1 MPTVTGI
8 NSGQIRV
15 AGTGAVWRAPAGTA
29 LPADST
35 TAWGAGFQNLGYGN
49 DGFTAKPNY
58 KTKVVRGWQNRGVLR
73 NITTEFDWVF
83 DFELMQSN
91 VATLALAWGGATITP
106 GTLGAYTMVLPSDP
120 AAEFVLGFD
129 WSDGLLNQRIIIPRA
144 SLAALPQIK
153 FVRTDAVSYI
163 FSVQTLVPTD
173 GSDQVKV
180 LGVDA
185 AVAGP

>member
-1 MPTVTGI
+1 MSPVTGI

-15 AGTGAVWRAPAGTA
+15 AGTGAVWRAPAGTTM
-29 LPADST
+29 PVDSV
-35 TAWGAGFQNLGYGN
+35 TAWGAGFVNLGYGN

-58 KTKVVRGWQNRGVLR
+58 KTKQVRGWQNRGVLR

-83 DFELMQSN
+83 EFELMQSN
-91 VATLALAWGGATITP
+91 VATLSLAWGNAVITA
-106 GTLGAYTMVLPSDP
+106 GTLGAYTMALPADP
-120 AAEFVLGFD
+120 AAEFILGFD

-144 SLAALPQIK
+144 SLASLPVIK
-153 FVRTDAVSYI
+153 ETRMDAVSYI
-163 FSVQTLVPTD
+163 FGVQTLVPTD